1 MGLGHSP
8 SIVTNGLVFCY
19 DFGNREKSFGTTNLL
34 PNASLGI
41 YNNVPGDV
49 TASLTQTSETY
60 RGSPV
65 WALSLTPTTSSG
77 VSYLTAGNNPG
88 LGVVTGGGGGT
99 GGVYTGHSIFFR
111 TTVPMH
117 TNPIYTHYS
126 NIGGW
131 QTYTN
136 YDNMNDGWNRAHVIW
151 YDTVTRSDGK
161 YWAINP
167 ASATLN
173 VPIITYWAAPF
184 KESQNYTFVS
194 PYTLNTRGTGNG
206 IINLVNSSFSGGT
219 LVNGSSYDSSNG
231 GHMIFDGANDH
242 INIGVGKGINQ
253 FSADFA
259 INVWVMR
266 LNGGPTWGNIIGDY
280 YTGSVATTNEWQI
293 MISNTGAITFYRV
306 GSGSIFPGIPSG
318 FSMNQWINITISRI
332 GSNLTM
338 YSNGNLIASTT
349 NSDVFGTPTGN
360 LNLGIDGN
368 NVSEPLYG
376 RISNVMIYKNKGL
389 TSAEVS
395 QNFNALRGRF
405 GV

>member
-1 MGLGHSP
+1 
-8 SIVTNGLVFCY
+8 
-19 DFGNREKSFGTTNLL
+19 
-34 PNASLGI
+34 
-41 YNNVPGDV
+41 
-49 TASLTQTSETY
+49 
-60 RGSPV
+60 
-65 WALSLTPTTSSG
+65 
-77 VSYLTAGNNPG
+77 
-88 LGVVTGGGGGT
+88 
-99 GGVYTGHSIFFR
+99 
-111 TTVPMH
+111 
-117 TNPIYTHYS
+117 
-126 NIGGW
+126 
-131 QTYTN
+131 
-136 YDNMNDGWNRAHVIW
+136 
-151 YDTVTRSDGK
+151 
-161 YWAINP
+161 
-167 ASATLN
+167 
-173 VPIITYWAAPF
+173 
-184 KESQNYTFVS
+184 
-194 PYTLNTRGTGNG
+194 
-206 IINLVNSSFSGGT
+206 
-219 LVNGSSYDSSNG
+219 
-231 GHMIFDGANDH
+231 
-242 INIGVGKGINQ
+242 
-253 FSADFA
+253 
-259 INVWVMR
+259 MR